1 MTRSMVKVVVAIT
14 IGQSVVTSPTQHI
27 KFRILTQKF
36 LMESTKLLLLL
47 WRKSLSPGSTCR
59 KWYLTGWM
67 NFIVIPTLPFSP
79 LVLEANGYSSSD
91 SFSTSSKKSLS
102 VHAEVESS
110 DTVIMLVMMTEAV
123 NFEEQ
128 LASMKATLDR
138 LSKIECRKEHSNQAL
153 EQADC

>member
-1 MTRSMVKVVVAIT
+1 
-14 IGQSVVTSPTQHI
+14 
-27 KFRILTQKF
+27 
-36 LMESTKLLLLL
+36 
-47 WRKSLSPGSTCR
+47 
-59 KWYLTGWM
+59 M

-128 LASMKATLDR
+128 LASMKATLDL
-138 LSKIECRKEHSNQAL
+138 LSKESAEKNTQIKSQNEQIVELRKKLKRISSEASNKDLSDEDSDKESNRNKESGDISIRKKESNLLKYQYKNSI
-153 EQADC
+153 CFSIF

>member
-1 MTRSMVKVVVAIT
+1 
-14 IGQSVVTSPTQHI
+14 
-27 KFRILTQKF
+27 
-36 LMESTKLLLLL
+36 
-47 WRKSLSPGSTCR
+47 
-59 KWYLTGWM
+59 M

-128 LASMKATLDR
+128 LASMKATLDLPSKESAEKNTQIKSQNEQIVELR
-138 LSKIECRKEHSNQAL
+138 KKLKRISSEASNKDLSDEDSDKESNRNKESGDISIRKKESNLLKYQYKNSI
-153 EQADC
+153 CFSIF